1 MEEEKIILEDE
12 NGETLE
18 LFVLEG
24 TRISGTDYILA
35 ADAPEG
41 DGECYILKDI
51 SAPEEADAVY
61 CMVEDETE
69 LMTLMGIFG
78 ELLEDVDIEL

>member
-1 MEEEKIILEDE
+1 M
-12 NGETLE
+12 
-18 LFVLEG
+18 
-24 TRISGTDYILA
+24 
-35 ADAPEG
+35 
-41 DGECYILKDI
+41 KDI